1 MSQFHFTPDDYLEL
15 MHEEVPRYAELQ
27 DETARA
33 TEGQVETI
41 LELGTGTGETA
52 RRVLALHPGAHLVG
66 IDESAK
72 MLAAADIPGADLRVG
87 RIEDPLPEGPFDLV
101 FSCLAVH
108 HLDADG
114 KRDLFRRVAAVT
126 HTFVL
131 ADVIVPKDPAEAV
144 TPLTPGFD
152 LPDRLEAV
160 TGWLQQAGFHVE
172 WTWVRGDLAVLRCR
186 TR

>member
-1 MSQFHFTPDDYLEL
+1 M
-15 MHEEVPRYAELQ
+15 
-27 DETARA
+27 
-33 TEGQVETI
+33 
-41 LELGTGTGETA
+41 
-52 RRVLALHPGAHLVG
+52 
-66 IDESAK
+66 
-72 MLAAADIPGADLRVG
+72 
-87 RIEDPLPEGPFDLV
+87 
-101 FSCLAVH
+101 
-108 HLDADG
+108 
-114 KRDLFRRVAAVT
+114 T